1 MRITTCSFLALGLT
15 AAACGSDPQYIPAP
29 GAIEVGADTG
39 DPQMP
44 PSTSGTASL
53 TLPIEPESE
62 DDRVAREAR
71 QTALGVELAYV
82 RLGDLDV
89 SIEWTIKNLDDSP
102 GEATVKVD
110 GGNQF
115 FYYVP
120 LNFVVDPEEDE
131 EPPSLAG
138 GIPMQIAANGTLS
151 GVLREDQLREASLD
165 LEAIS
170 RGMINPFAAIF
181 NVNEADPTVLVGGVA
196 VPQDAVSEMIRYDIT
211 LQANRHMILEY
222 TIRVRDQRGILHEE
236 LLSAPVEE
244 IVEFAP
250 AEYIPPPPPPE

>member
-1 MRITTCSFLALGLT
+1 MRG
-15 AAACGSDPQYIPAP
+15 
-29 GAIEVGADTG
+29 
-39 DPQMP
+39 
-44 PSTSGTASL
+44 GTA
-53 TLPIEPESE
+53 TL
-62 DDRVAREAR
+62 RRR
-71 QTALGVELAYV
+71 GV
-82 RLGDLDV
+82 
-89 SIEWTIKNLDDSP
+89 I
-102 GEATVKVD
+102 
-110 GGNQF
+110 
-115 FYYVP
+115 
-120 LNFVVDPEEDE
+120 VVDPEEDE

-138 GIPMQIAANGTLS
+138 GIPMQVAANGTLS